1 MSRTVS
7 EVAALTGVTV
17 RTLHHYDE
25 IGLVSPEERTDAG
38 YRLYADRDLA
48 RLHDALFW
56 RSLGFPLD
64 EVRALLDDPDRDALE
79 AMAAHRE
86 RLLAELGAVGARLAA
101 VDAAIARAREGRP
114 WTDDDLS
121 ALFDGFDPSV
131 HEAEVEERWGD
142 TEAYA
147 ESKRRT
153 SRYGRAEWESVKRE
167 QEEVTARLAELC
179 AAGVSADAPES
190 RAAAEAHR
198 AHIERWFYDC
208 TPEIHLGLGETYVAD
223 PRFAAFYDQ
232 RAPGLSAWV
241 RDAISALHTERPRR
255 L

>member
-25 IGLVSPEERTDAG
+25 IGLVSPEERTEAG
-38 YRLYADRDLA
+38 YRLYGDQDLA

-56 RSLGFPLD
+56 RSLGFPLE

-86 RLLAELGAVGARLAA
+86 RLLAELGEVGARLAA
-101 VDAAIARAREGRP
+101 LDAAIARASAGRP
-114 WTDDDLS
+114 WTDDDLT
-121 ALFDGFDPSV
+121 ALFDGFDPAV
-131 HEAEVEERWGD
+131 YEAEVEERWGD

-147 ESKRRT
+147 ESRRRT
-153 SRYGRAEWESVKRE
+153 SRYGRAEWEAVKRE
-167 QEEVTARLAELC
+167 QEEVTVRLAELC
-179 AAGVSADAPES
+179 AGGVAAEAPEARS
-190 RAAAEAHR
+190 AAEAHR

-208 TPEIHLGLGETYVAD
+208 TPEIHLGLGEMYVAD
-223 PRFAAFYDQ
+223 PRFTAFYDD
-232 RAPGLSAWV
+232 RVPGLAAWV
-241 RDAISALHTERPRR
+241 RDAIRALHTERPRR